1 MATVECDF
9 SLEHATAQGH
19 FPGNPIIPGAL
30 LLSET
35 LRAIEKSLGKD
46 LCPCQIKTAKFV
58 RPVRPGDRVTIEFS
72 VREENKM
79 KFRCTVG
86 AATVLAGE
94 LVCNIASQSN

>member
-9 SLEHATAQGH
+9 PLDHAAGQGH

-35 LRAIEKSLGKD
+35 LRAIEKSLGKS
-46 LCPCQIKTAKFV
+46 LYPCQIKTAKFV
-58 RPVRPGDRVTIEFS
+58 RPVRPGDRVTVEFS
-72 VREENKM
+72 AREENKM

-86 AATVLAGE
+86 AAAVLAGE
-94 LVCNIASQSN
+94 FACNIACESN

>member
-1 MATVECDF
+1 LATVECDF
-9 SLEHATAQGH
+9 PLDHATGQGH

-30 LLSET
+30 LLSEI

-46 LCPCQIKTAKFV
+46 LCPCQIKAAKFV
-58 RPVRPGDRVTIEFS
+58 RPVRPGDRVRIEFS
-72 VREENKM
+72 AREENKM

-94 LVCNIASQSN
+94 LVCNIASESN